1 MKESGRRSRGRIGTR
16 AIPLRSAVYDAA
28 AKTVTLR
35 PAYRLNIHFYYQ
47 LTVSD
52 MIDSS
57 GNASDAEA
65 NDHPG
70 GDFVT
75 MITKRN
81 YCHSVPSG
89 PTNHIRRVVAWASHF
104 SRLAVGRE
112 NRALGRNESCHSLA
126 SSRT

>member
-1 MKESGRRSRGRIGTR
+1 
-16 AIPLRSAVYDAA
+16 VYDAA

-65 NDHPG
+65 NDHSG

-81 YCHSVPSG
+81 FRHAVPSG
-89 PTNHIRRVVAWASHF
+89 PSSHIQRVVACASRF
-104 SRLAVGRE
+104 PPLAAGRE
-112 NRALGRNESCHSLA
+112 NRAYGRNESCHSLA
-126 SSRT
+126 SSRTGR